1 MEFRNINT
9 FLCVVKTQSFTKAA
23 EKLGYS
29 QSNVSFQIQQ
39 LEQELGIRL
48 FERMGRSIC
57 LTEPG
62 REFLFY
68 ANELSRLSEQALSA
82 ARSPEGRSSA
92 ALRGL
97 LRIGSIGSI
106 AAAFLPDLLA
116 GFHRAYPKIQITVYT
131 ESRDTLTDRVK
142 KNEIDLFFDLNQR
155 TAAPDLACRILR
167 EEEIVFL
174 SAKTFPIG
182 NRKKIPL
189 RELAEEDFVLTER
202 GESYRSELDRLLAE
216 RSLTITP
223 IIEFGNPET
232 IIRLLKRG
240 LGLSFLPL
248 FCARDEIRAGR
259 LSVLPV
265 DAPKVHM
272 YSQVLYHKNKWIT
285 PQMEALLSF
294 TADYFIPP
302 HEFPLW

>member
-1 MEFRNINT
+1 M
-9 FLCVVKTQSFTKAA
+9 
-23 EKLGYS
+23 
-29 QSNVSFQIQQ
+29 
-39 LEQELGIRL
+39 
-48 FERMGRSIC
+48 
-57 LTEPG
+57 
-62 REFLFY
+62 
-68 ANELSRLSEQALSA
+68 
-82 ARSPEGRSSA
+82 
-92 ALRGL
+92 
-97 LRIGSIGSI
+97 
-106 AAAFLPDLLA
+106 
-116 GFHRAYPKIQITVYT
+116 
-131 ESRDTLTDRVK
+131 
-142 KNEIDLFFDLNQR
+142 
-155 TAAPDLACRILR
+155 
-167 EEEIVFL
+167 FL